1 VPAGNDFEELLAV
14 LDLNRVS
21 DELFI
26 GTHPSKNPMRTFGGQ
41 LMAQSFVA
49 GSRTLIRD
57 DLPPSAL
64 SVHFINGGD
73 TAKDIEFHVF
83 ALRDE
88 RRFANRRVD
97 AVQDGLLLSSAMIS
111 YMSGGRGLEHAVDPP
126 LVAPASG
133 ECRGPDRAAPV
144 GALCARAAREA
155 RGRRGRDRAL

>member
-1 VPAGNDFEELLAV
+1 MPAGNEPNAPEEPTEKAEKVESDFEELLAV

-21 DELFI
+21 DQLFI
-26 GTHPSKNPMRTFGGQ
+26 GSHPSKNPMRTFGGQ

-49 GSRTLIRD
+49 SSRTLIRD

-73 TAKDIEFHVF
+73 TAKDIEFHVV

-97 AVQDGLLLSSAMIS
+97 AVQDGMFDSEEGMRLIWEDTERFMNHDGSTTLPAK
-111 YMSGGRGLEHAVDPP
+111 EH
-126 LVAPASG
+126 LVP
-133 ECRGPDRAAPV
+133 
-144 GALCARAAREA
+144 
-155 RGRRGRDRAL
+155 